1 MHALLT
7 PLAEHGV
14 SMTRI
19 ESRPARARTALWE
32 YMFFIDVEGHQKD
45 AHVAQALAELRAKAP
60 LPQGPGL
67 VPGGRILKDMLIDP
81 CELSPSYVRSIAP
94 YQPGK
99 PISELAR
106 EMGLEEASI
115 IKLASNENPLGI
127 GPRTRAAIDA
137 ALAEVARYPDG
148 NGFELKQAL
157 AGRYGVDTA
166 SIVLGNGSNDVLEL
180 VALAF
185 LGPGRAAVMSQHAF
199 AVYPLATQARGARS
213 IVVPAKNFGHDLEA
227 MARAVDD
234 ETYVVWVANPNN
246 PTGTFARP
254 DEVEAFLRKRARA
267 RAGGARR
274 GVQRVPRRRTCA
286 PTRVKWLKRHP
297 NLVVTRTF
305 SKAYGLAGLR
315 VGYAL
320 AHPSVADVM
329 NRVRQPFNV
338 NSIALAAAARRARRH
353 GVRRAQLRRQ
363 PAAAC
368 ASSRKGAR
376 GSGSTTFPRTA
387 TSSPSASARRPEIY
401 KRLLRRGV
409 IVRPVGG
416 GYGLPEHLRVT
427 IGTRGENERF
437 LAALAASLRE

>member
-1 MHALLT
+1 
-7 PLAEHGV
+7 
-14 SMTRI
+14 MT
-19 ESRPARARTALWE
+19 T
-32 YMFFIDVEGHQKD
+32 K
-45 AHVAQALAELRAKAP
+45 
-60 LPQGPGL
+60 
-67 VPGGRILKDMLIDP
+67 MLMDL

-106 EMGLEEASI
+106 ELGLDEAGI
-115 IKLASNENPLGI
+115 VKLASNENPLGI

-137 ALAEVARYPDG
+137 ALGEIARYPDG
-148 NGFELKQAL
+148 NGYELKLAL
-157 AGRYGVDTA
+157 SRRYGVDMST
-166 SIVLGNGSNDVLEL
+166 IVLGNGSNDVLEL

-213 IVVPAKNFGHDLEA
+213 IVVPAKRYGHDLEA
-227 MARAVDD
+227 MARAIDE

-246 PTGTFARP
+246 PTGTLARP
-254 DEVEAFLRKRARA
+254 AELEAFLR
-267 RAGGARR
+267 
-274 GVQRVPRRRTCA
+274 RVPERVLVVLDEAYNEYIKPDLRADT
-286 PTRVKWLKRHP
+286 VKWLKRHP

-315 VGYAL
+315 VGYGL

-338 NSIALAAAARRARRH
+338 NSLALAAAAAALDDMEFVARSYALNLQ
-353 GVRRAQLRRQ
+353 GMAQLEE
-363 PAAAC
+363 
-368 ASSRKGAR
+368 GAGR
-376 GSGSTTFPRTA
+376 LGVDFI
-387 TSSPSASARRPEIY
+387 PSYGNFLTIRVGKAPEIY

-427 IGTRGENERF
+427 IGTQAENEKF
-437 LAALAASLRE
+437 LGALAAALKE